1 MASLKKSMRPGES
14 VTLWMSRI
22 VIWVVIVATILPM
35 LYVVTASFNP
45 TQAYFS
51 SSLIPAHPS
60 LANYQALF
68 QQGGQFLV
76 WLRNSTIVALS
87 LGVGQLL
94 ITASA
99 AYAFSRM
106 RFYGRKNGIMF
117 LLILQMFPNFLNIAV
132 IYYVL
137 AQWGLLDTLWMY
149 ILVQLGGSAYNIWLL
164 KKYFDTVPRELDE
177 AAVMD
182 GAGHWQIFWKI
193 VLPLARPMLVVIF
206 FFTLI
211 GSFSEY
217 ILAGTILQS
226 ASNYT
231 LGLGLYSLISNQF
244 AKNWGEF
251 AAAAILSAL
260 PLTIAFG
267 ILNRWIASGLV
278 AGSVKG

>member
-1 MASLKKSMRPGES
+1 MASVKKGLRPGEFT
-14 VTLWMSRI
+14 VLWVSR
-22 VIWVVIVATILPM
+22 VIIWIVIVATVLPM

-51 SSLIPAHPS
+51 SSLIPSHPS
-60 LANYQALF
+60 FANYQALF
-68 QQGGQFLV
+68 QQGQFLV
-76 WLRNSTIVALS
+76 WLRNSTIVGVS
-87 LGVGQLL
+87 LGLGQL
-94 ITASA
+94 IINATA

-106 RFYGRKNGIMF
+106 RFFGRRNGIMF
-117 LLILQMFPNFLNIAV
+117 LLILQFFPNFLTISA

-137 AQWGLLDTLWMY
+137 AQWGLLDNLWVY

-164 KKYFDTVPRELDE
+164 KKYFDTVPKELDE

-193 VLPLARPMLVVIF
+193 VLPLSRPMLVVIF

-231 LGLGLYSLISNQF
+231 LGLGLYSLIAGQF

-260 PLTIAFG
+260 PLTVAFG
-267 ILNRWIASGLV
+267 LLNRWISSGLV

>member
-1 MASLKKSMRPGES
+1 MASVKKRLRPGES
-14 VTLWMSRI
+14 AVLWMSRVILWI
-22 VIWVVIVATILPM
+22 VIVLTILPM

-51 SSLIPAHPS
+51 SSLIPTHPS
-60 LANYQALF
+60 LANYQTLF
-68 QQGGQFLV
+68 QQGQFLV
-76 WLRNSTIVALS
+76 WLRNSTIVGLS

-94 ITASA
+94 ITATA

-106 RFYGRKNGIMF
+106 RFFGRKNGIMF
-117 LLILQMFPNFLNIAV
+117 LLILQMFPNFLTISV
-132 IYYVL
+132 IYYAL
-137 AQWGLLDTLWMY
+137 AQWGLLDNLWVY

-164 KKYFDTVPRELDE
+164 KKYFDTVPKELDE

-182 GAGHWQIFWKI
+182 GAGHWQIFWKV

-217 ILAGTILQS
+217 ILAGTIIQS

-267 ILNRWIASGLV
+267 LLNRWIASGLV